1 MSKKQ
6 SEIDAEVSRLEAT
19 DAARYRKAIERGW
32 SRRDVLNLIMASGF
46 TAAAAHQI
54 FSDQQAA
61 HAMTPKKGG
70 MVRAAMNLHGPD
82 DTLDPAQFTSGLD
95 YTRGRVVYNNLTQL
109 NDKLVPQPELAESF
123 EPNSNATEW
132 TFKIRKGVEFHD
144 GSPLTADDVVYTMNR
159 HRGEDSTSVFKSML
173 APVEEWKK
181 MGSHEVKAVLSS
193 PNSDLP
199 AILALFQ
206 AKVIKNGTNGD
217 GIGTGPFTVESFE
230 PGVKSVHKR
239 NENYWRKPA
248 NLDGIEM
255 TAITD
260 PVARVNALISGDVQI
275 AGTID
280 PVAFRQ
286 VESSDS
292 AKLHSV
298 PAAQQTG
305 ICVLRNTAP
314 GQDINFVRGL
324 QYIQD
329 RERIVKRV
337 LKGKGTVGNDQPISA
352 AHGRDFC
359 SELPQRVYDP
369 DKAKF
374 HFKKA
379 GLSTAEIHVAPV
391 AVGVEDV
398 VLMAQANCAKIGF
411 DLKIRKVPADGYW
424 GAVWMKEPIN
434 VVNWFMRPTANAQMA
449 IQFAPNGPW
458 NDTYWNSDRM
468 GELLKLSLAE
478 TDPDKRHAM
487 YCEMQTLIHND
498 SGMVIPCFVN
508 LTDGIA
514 KNLEGAPNVPIGPVG
529 GCEWPEFVWLS

>member
-1 MSKKQ
+1 MSKIDKNGDLPKL
-6 SEIDAEVSRLEAT
+6 DAEDT
-19 DAARYRKAIERGW
+19 ARVQKALRDGW
-32 SRRDVLNLIMASGF
+32 SRRDTMKLMMASGI
-46 TAAAAHQI
+46 TAAAAHQL
-54 FSDQQAA
+54 FSEQQAA
-61 HAMTPKKGG
+61 YAMTPKKGG
-70 MVRAAMNLHGPD
+70 TVRAAMNLHGPD
-82 DTLDPAQFTSGLD
+82 DTQDPAQFTSGLD

-109 NDKLVPQPELAESF
+109 DDTLTPNPELAESF
-123 EPNSNATEW
+123 EPNANATEW
-132 TFKIRKGVEFHD
+132 TFKLRKGVEWHD
-144 GSPLTADDVVYTMNR
+144 GSKFTADDVVYTMNR

-181 MGSHEVKAVLSS
+181 TGSHEVKAILSS

-217 GIGTGPFTVESFE
+217 GIGTGPYTTESFE
-230 PGVKSVHKR
+230 PGVKSVHLR

-248 NLDGIEM
+248 NLDAIEM

-260 PVARVNALISGDVQI
+260 PVARVNALIAGDVQI
-275 AGTID
+275 GATVD
-280 PVAFRQ
+280 PVAFKQ
-286 VESSDS
+286 IENSSS

-314 GQDINFVRGL
+314 GEDINFVRGL
-324 QYIQD
+324 QYIQN

-352 AHGRDFC
+352 AHGKDFC
-359 SELPQRVYDP
+359 SDLPQRVYDP

-379 GLSTAEIHVAPV
+379 GLTSAEVHVAPV

-411 DLKIRKVPADGYW
+411 DLKIKKVPADGYW
-424 GAVWMKEPIN
+424 GSVWMKEPIN

-458 NDTYWNSDRM
+458 NDTYWNNPRM

-478 TDPDKRHAM
+478 TDPAKRYEM
-487 YCEMQTLIHND
+487 YCEMQTMIHNE

-514 KNLEGAPNVPIGPVG
+514 ANLEGAPNVPIGPVG
-529 GCEWPEFVWLS
+529 GCEWPEFVWMS

>member
-1 MSKKQ
+1 MSEFDKNPDNPTLDTRDTLQ
-6 SEIDAEVSRLEAT
+6 IRQALR
-19 DAARYRKAIERGW
+19 RGW
-32 SRRDVLNLIMASGF
+32 SRRDVMKMIMATGVSA
-46 TAAAAHQI
+46 TAAQQI
-54 FSDQQAA
+54 FSTQQAA
-61 HAMTPKKGG
+61 HAATPQKGG
-70 MVRAAMNLHGPD
+70 SVVAAMNVHGPD
-82 DTLDPAQFTSGLD
+82 DTQDPAQFTSGLD

-109 NDKLVPQPELAESF
+109 DASLTPQPELAESF
-123 EPNSNATEW
+123 EANSDATEW
-132 TFKIRKGVEFHD
+132 TFKIREGVEFHD
-144 GSPLTADDVVYTMNR
+144 GSKLTADDVIYTMNR

-173 APVEEWKK
+173 SPVEEWKK
-181 MGSHEVKAVLSS
+181 VGPHEVKAVLSS

-217 GIGTGPFTVESFE
+217 GIGTGPFTTESFE

-239 NENYWRKPA
+239 NENYWREPA
-248 NLDGIEM
+248 NLDAIEV

-260 PVARVNALISGDVQI
+260 PVARVNALISGDIQI

-280 PVAFRQ
+280 PRAFRQ
-286 VESSDS
+286 VEDS
-292 AKLHSV
+292 TTAVLHSV

-305 ICVLRNTAP
+305 ICVLRNSAP

-329 RERIVKRV
+329 RERIVSRV

-352 AHGRDFC
+352 AHGTDFC
-359 SELPQRVYDP
+359 SELPQREYDP
-369 DKAKF
+369 DQAKF
-374 HFKKA
+374 YFKKA
-379 GLSTAEIHVAPV
+379 GISSAELHVAPV
-391 AVGVEDV
+391 AVGIEDV
-398 VLMAQANCAKIGF
+398 ALMAQANCAKIGF
-411 DLKIRKVPADGYW
+411 DLQIKKVPADGYW

-449 IQFAPNGPW
+449 VQFAPNGPW

-478 TDPDKRHAM
+478 LDPAKRHAM
-487 YCEMQTLIHND
+487 FCEMQTLIHED

-508 LTDGIA
+508 ITDGIA
-514 KNLEGAPNVPIGPVG
+514 SNLMGAPNVPIGPVG
-529 GCEWPEFVWLS
+529 GCEWPEFVWLA